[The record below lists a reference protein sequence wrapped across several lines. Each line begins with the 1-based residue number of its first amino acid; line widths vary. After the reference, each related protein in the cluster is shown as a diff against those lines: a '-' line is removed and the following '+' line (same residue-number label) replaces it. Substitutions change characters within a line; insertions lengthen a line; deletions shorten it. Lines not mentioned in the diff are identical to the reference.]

1 MSEMRS
7 MPRTALLTLILSI
20 PDAKKCIAIARKEGA
35 QNMLVMRGKGTVSSR
50 HLHLFGITSQDR
62 AIVNILMENTAAEAL
77 LDTLTDQLHLH
88 KPNHG
93 IAYMAQVSTMGKCPA
108 AQEEGKSKG
117 EDNAMF
123 KKLTIVVNLGM
134 ADDIMDI
141 ARAAGARGGTIL
153 HGRGT
158 GAAYTEKLFGI
169 AIEPEKEWIVILV
182 PTALAD
188 RVIAALEEAHDF
200 ESPGNGILF
209 VEDVSDV
216 RGVVVE

>member
-1 MSEMRS
+1 MAIELLGVLYQAKMR
-7 MPRTALLTLILSI
+7 
-20 PDAKKCIAIARKEGA
+20 K
-35 QNMLVMRGKGTVSSR
+35 N
-50 HLHLFGITSQDR
+50 TSAQDR

-108 AQEEGKSKG
+108 AQEEGESKG
-117 EDNAMF
+117 EDNAIF

-182 PTALAD
+182 PTAMAD

>member
-1 MSEMRS
+1 
-7 MPRTALLTLILSI
+7 
-20 PDAKKCIAIARKEGA
+20 
-35 QNMLVMRGKGTVSSR
+35 
-50 HLHLFGITSQDR
+50 
-62 AIVNILMENTAAEAL
+62 
-77 LDTLTDQLHLH
+77 
-88 KPNHG
+88 
-93 IAYMAQVSTMGKCPA
+93 
-108 AQEEGKSKG
+108 
-117 EDNAMF
+117 MF
-123 KKLTIVVNLGM
+123 KKLTIAVNLGM

-182 PTALAD
+182 PTAMAD

>member
-1 MSEMRS
+1 MAIELLGVLYQAKMR
-7 MPRTALLTLILSI
+7 
-20 PDAKKCIAIARKEGA
+20 K
-35 QNMLVMRGKGTVSSR
+35 N
-50 HLHLFGITSQDR
+50 TSAQDR

-93 IAYMAQVSTMGKCPA
+93 IAYMTQVSTMGKCPA
-108 AQEEGKSKG
+108 AQEEGESKG
-117 EDNAMF
+117 ENNAMF

-141 ARAAGARGGTIL
+141 TRAAGARGGTIL

-182 PTALAD
+182 PTAMAD